1 MPEIIRFFVPAG
13 SAGYLKCCLCPLYD
27 SLASIFLV
35 VTIIPM
41 GFLISRDEKPAL
53 SSPFITVALIFLG
66 CEYIALLFYL
76 FGVLNAA
83 VGTALF

>member
-1 MPEIIRFFVPAG
+1 
-13 SAGYLKCCLCPLYD
+13 
-27 SLASIFLV
+27 
-35 VTIIPM
+35 M